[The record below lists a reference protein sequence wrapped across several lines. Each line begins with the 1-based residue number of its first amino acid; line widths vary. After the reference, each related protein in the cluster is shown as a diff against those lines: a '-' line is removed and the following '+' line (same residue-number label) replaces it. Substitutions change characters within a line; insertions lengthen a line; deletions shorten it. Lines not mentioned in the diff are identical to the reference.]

1 MKSFKC
7 FAILA
12 LLALISVFSGC
23 NNAVQD
29 TEDQMGFTVHFPE
42 SKSRVAYYQQSDATD
57 YIAQILETGTTIVGK
72 PGQTVRLV
80 AKSEGTYT
88 IKVTSYR
95 YSTIIAEGQAKATIT
110 AEDFT
115 VNVKVTLIPKQKEFD
130 LEVEVEWGSVPSDD
144 ESHPYKILPAGTD
157 GTAGREATYVT
168 FGEFPQSKKDD
179 SVTINENLIKV
190 SGDFEYFKGSDGFW
204 YYADGDDYFK
214 VEPIKWRL
222 LTTDYDHDGNPSTP
236 GKKLLLAESAL
247 IDCDY
252 YSYNIIRKIHGET
265 IYANNYVRAYLNGSK
280 YWIKPAE
287 NVDMYVD
294 GGYFKVGF
302 LQTAFT
308 EEEQNLILT
317 TEVKND
323 LRSLYADDATKIKES
338 VFASDYTTSDKI
350 FLLSRQEITRKEY
363 GFSSKYN
370 SACIR
375 FPSDFAAFRG
385 VVISYREDKQGTFW
399 WLRSP
404 VPKEDENQVNQYLV
418 FVDSPGGFSTIG
430 ISHLGVVP
438 ALCID

>member
-88 IKVTSYR
+88 IKVTAYR

-130 LEVEVEWGSVPSDD
+130 LEVEVEWGSGV
-144 ESHPYKILPAGTD
+144 EENLPYKILPPGTN
-157 GTAGREATYVT
+157 GTAGRDATYVT

-179 SVTINENLIKV
+179 SVTINENLLKIA
-190 SGDFEYFKGSDGFW
+190 GDFSYYKGSDNEW
-204 YYADGDDYFK
+204 YYEENGEYYK
-214 VEPIKWRL
+214 VEPIKWRI
-222 LTTDYDHDGNPSTP
+222 LTDDYNGS

-247 IDCDY
+247 INCELYNYDCL
-252 YSYNIIRKIHGET
+252 RTIHGQT
-265 IYANNYVRAYLNGSK
+265 VYPNNYTHSAVRAYLNGYK
-280 YWIKPAE
+280 YWVKATE
-287 NVDMYVD
+287 EKDMYLN
-294 GGYFKVGF
+294 GGFFETGF

-308 EEEQNLILT
+308 KEEQDLIVT
-317 TEVKND
+317 SEIYND
-323 LRSLYADDATKIKES
+323 ARNSFADDSTKIKENI
-338 VFASDYTTSDKI
+338 FATDIPMRDKI
-350 FLLSRQEITRKEY
+350 FLLSEQEVTRKAY
-363 GFSSKYN
+363 GFKSEPN
-370 SACIR
+370 DACIR
-375 FPSDFAAFRG
+375 LPSDFAKATG
-385 VVISYREDKQGTFW
+385 VSLYQRNGKDGVFW

-404 VPKEDENQVNQYLV
+404 VATSNVNIINHVIVY
-418 FVDSPGGFSTIG
+418 VDSPNGGTTLGIG
-430 ISHLGVVP
+430 FAVVP
-438 ALCID
+438 ALCIE